1 MAEEDFVVEAAVVEE
16 EEVNIEINANT
27 NQYSMQILQKFLPYR
42 I

>member
-27 NQYSMQILQKFLPYR
+27 SQYSMQILQKILP
-42 I
+42 